1 MYDAKDEQFIREIRT
16 DYKIKWLERIFKD
29 FVKEALTEF
38 KEEQK
43 KLEQLNEPPLNIN
56 DIAVRFKVCKATIH
70 NWINRGIIT
79 GNKVGKNRYFTFGEV
94 RAALKQ
100 YGFDKQRDLN

>member
-1 MYDAKDEQFIREIRT
+1 MFDAKDEQIIRELRVE
-16 DYKIKWLERIFKD
+16 YKIRWLEKIFKD

-43 KLEQLNEPPLNIN
+43 KLEQLNEPPLNI
-56 DIAVRFKVCKATIH
+56 DEIAKRFKVCKATIH

-79 GNKVGKNRYFTFGEV
+79 GNKLGKNRFFTYDEV

-100 YGFDKQRDLN
+100 YGFDKRDLN